1 MPLLF
6 LIGFMSHSGA
16 EAEGE
21 GEGGGSS
28 SEGGD
33 SPFGRRQF
41 PRDSGCYEASVST
54 GGVRVRTSPLVH
66 RTEEPTQRPE
76 PMPQPKRSIR
86 RRQPDMAEC
95 DKIERYPGSGDRI
108 ISRNIV
114 GLPVE
119 TRGDTCESDHRLNV
133 VKFIAGSEHC
143 ASEKSSDSG
152 VSSSS
157 LSSAHP
163 HRA

>member
-1 MPLLF
+1 MKLLRK
-6 LIGFMSHSGA
+6 LSTLVG
-16 EAEGE
+16 GE
-21 GEGGGSS
+21 GEAEADGGGSS

-41 PRDSGCYEASVST
+41 PRDSGCYEASVGV

-66 RTEEPTQRPE
+66 RADEPSHRPPE
-76 PMPQPKRSIR
+76 PAPQAKRSIR
-86 RRQPDMAEC
+86 RRQPDDAEC
-95 DKIERYPGSGDRI
+95 DRIERYPGTGTERTTVRSG
-108 ISRNIV
+108 
-114 GLPVE
+114 GLPGGA
-119 TRGDTCESDHRLNV
+119 RDDTCESDHRLNV
-133 VKFIAGSEHC
+133 VKFVAGGEPC

-163 HRA
+163 HRP